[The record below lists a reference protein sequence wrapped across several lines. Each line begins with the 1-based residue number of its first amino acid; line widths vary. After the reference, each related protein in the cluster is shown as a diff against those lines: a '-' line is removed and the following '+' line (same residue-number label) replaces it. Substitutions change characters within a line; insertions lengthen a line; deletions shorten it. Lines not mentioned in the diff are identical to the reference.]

1 MAYHCHMAIL
11 HVRNIPEA
19 LYKRAQRIA
28 ESRGLSLSQLV
39 IEALERVDEEEA
51 ARRRHVKI
59 MAEIR
64 ANMEKR
70 KPLPNGMTAADVI
83 RESREER
90 ENELMQSIQ
99 AP

>member
-1 MAYHCHMAIL
+1 MAIL

-39 IEALERVDEEEA
+39 IEALERLDQEEA
-51 ARRRHVKI
+51 ARRRHAKV

-70 KPLPNGMTAADVI
+70 KQTWPANMPSAADLI
-83 RESREER
+83 REGREER
-90 ENELMQSIQ
+90 ERELLNGMDGQ
-99 AP
+99 P